1 MLGYATFG
9 ALYGTKAALSGADRC
24 GTVVEFHAFV
34 NTFRAFKFN
43 WQNACVGVSA
53 TMKVSTPFLAY
64 LPAFS
69 FGDDALVLIAD
80 RSTIE
85 WLMFNFGE
93 LASTAVDSNNAGF
106 VIGNGKPVESD
117 DQCLLS
123 FELNHRANGSELVRE
138 SETRFRWI
146 LSPSSANHYRDLLS
160 GMSESEHACHQYLDP
175 DNSPPAPGLI
185 VTFGEYEADAFR
197 RRKV

>member
-1 MLGYATFG
+1 MIFF
-9 ALYGTKAALSGADRC
+9 S
-24 GTVVEFHAFV
+24 
-34 NTFRAFKFN
+34 
-43 WQNACVGVSA
+43 WVSA
-53 TMKVSTPFLAY
+53 AMKEPTPFLAY

-80 RSTIE
+80 PSTIN
-85 WLMFNFGE
+85 WLVSRFGE

-117 DQCLLS
+117 EQCIIS
-123 FELNHRANGSELVRE
+123 FELSHRANGSELVRE

-160 GMSESEHACHQYLDP
+160 GMSESQHPCHQYLDP